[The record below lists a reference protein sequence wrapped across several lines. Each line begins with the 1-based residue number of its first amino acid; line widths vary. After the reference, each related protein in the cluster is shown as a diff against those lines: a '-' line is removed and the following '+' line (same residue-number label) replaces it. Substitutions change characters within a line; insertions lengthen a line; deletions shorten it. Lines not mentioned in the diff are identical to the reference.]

1 MSTDSPSSPAPDSPA
16 AAYPPAPWRMV
27 GQMWVS
33 VFRVADD
40 VDAAHPRGI
49 YGAAFVSYEEGSPLT
64 YSELLVARVLR
75 TPAGDRRVSITDIW
89 VDSPASVAGGRGL
102 WAIPKGLGDFE
113 SSTSR
118 RGPLERARWSMS
130 TDGAPVA
137 SARFSD
143 LSAIAP
149 RLPARGGVWQAPIDA
164 HTVPVETDMVGRSRL
179 APGTSSWTFDTAGP
193 LGWLA
198 GRRSL
203 ASFRQ
208 RDFTLSFG

>member
-1 MSTDSPSSPAPDSPA
+1 
-16 AAYPPAPWRMV
+16 
-27 GQMWVS
+27 MWVS

-179 APGTSSWTFDTAGP
+179 APCTSSWTFDTAGP

>member
-1 MSTDSPSSPAPDSPA
+1 MSTDSPSSPAPGSPA

-137 SARFSD
+137 RARFSD

-179 APGTSSWTFDTAGP
+179 APCSSSWTFDTAGP